1 MKPKIVLAGGTGF
14 IGSFFQKKF
23 ADAGYEVVIISR
35 EANHVSWKDDA
46 SLLNA
51 LEGAAVLVN
60 LAGKSVN
67 CRYTAKNKKAILDSR
82 VDTTRKLQQIADQCK
97 RPPQLWINSSTATI
111 YRHAEDRA
119 MDEATGEVGS
129 GFSVAVAQAWE
140 KAFFENEYPGTRKIA
155 LRIAIVLGKTGG
167 VMKPFTK
174 LVRFGLGGKQGNGK
188 QMFSW
193 IHIEDLYQIVLFLM
207 NNKTLKGIYNCS
219 APSPVT
225 NQMFMGAIRKILRPL
240 LYLPSPIIL
249 LKAGAIL
256 IGTETELLLKSRW
269 VLPGKLLDAG
279 YRFRYPNINAA
290 LNEIYQKQS

>member
-1 MKPKIVLAGGTGF
+1 MKPKIVIAGGTGF
-14 IGSFFQKKF
+14 IGSYFQKKF

-82 VDTTRKLQQIADQCK
+82 VHTTQKLQQIADQCK
-97 RPPQLWINSSTATI
+97 RPPMLWINSSTATI
-111 YRHAEDRA
+111 YRHAEDRP
-119 MDEATGEVGS
+119 MDEETGEVGS
-129 GFSVAVAQAWE
+129 GFSVAVARTWE
-140 KAFFENEYPGTRKIA
+140 KAFFEKEHPGIRKIA
-155 LRIAIVLGKTGG
+155 LRIAIVLGRTGG
-167 VMKPFTK
+167 VMKPFTN
-174 LVRFGLGGKQGNGK
+174 LVRFGLGGKQGSGK

-193 IHIEDLYQIVLFLM
+193 IHIEDLYQILLFLM
-207 NNKTLKGIYNCS
+207 ENQTLTGVYNCS
-219 APSPVT
+219 APYPVT
-225 NQMFMGAIRKILRPL
+225 NQIFMSTIRKILRPL
-240 LYLPSPIIL
+240 LHLPSPTLL

-269 VLPGKLLDAG
+269 VLPRKLLDAG
-279 YRFRYPNINAA
+279 YRFRYPDINSA
-290 LNEIYQKQS
+290 LHEIYKK